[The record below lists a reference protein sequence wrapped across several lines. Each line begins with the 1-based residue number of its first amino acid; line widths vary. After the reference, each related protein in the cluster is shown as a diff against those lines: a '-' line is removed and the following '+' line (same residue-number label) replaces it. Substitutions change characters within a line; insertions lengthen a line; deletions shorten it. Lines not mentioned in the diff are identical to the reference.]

1 MTITLYMKLAI
12 AAAIIAALW
21 GLHHYIDKGGYD
33 RAKNEDETMRKEAV
47 IKQQEENQR
56 ITLAYAKKLTE
67 AMENEQHYQTV
78 IADAVNRAERVRVH
92 FDPRAMSGATGTASD
107 RDEASRILSERMDAL
122 FGVLQ
127 ARATD
132 LFTECEEVNKQAI
145 RNNSLHE

>member
-1 MTITLYMKLAI
+1 MNIQAKLIAGLFLILAI
-12 AAAIIAALW
+12 SASYFATYRYGRHAEFVVQDNL
-21 GLHHYIDKGGYD
+21 
-33 RAKNEDETMRKEAV
+33 RKTAV

-67 AMENEQHYQTV
+67 ALENEQRYQTV

-92 FDPRAMSGATGTASD
+92 FDPRTMPGATGTTSD
-107 RDEASRILSERMDAL
+107 RDEASRLLSERLDAL
-122 FGVLQ
+122 FGSLQ